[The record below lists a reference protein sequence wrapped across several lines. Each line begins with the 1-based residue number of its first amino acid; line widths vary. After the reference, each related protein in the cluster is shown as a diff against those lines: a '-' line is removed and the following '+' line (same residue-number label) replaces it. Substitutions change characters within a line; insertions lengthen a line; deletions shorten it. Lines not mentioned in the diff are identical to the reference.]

1 MRLILF
7 GPPGAGKGTQAQ
19 RISGQ
24 YGVQHISTGDILR
37 ASVKEGTDLGKLAK
51 SFMDKGEL
59 VPDEVVIGIIKERIA
74 KGETRKGFML
84 DGFPRTIPQAEA
96 LDRTLSED
104 GLKIQA
110 VISIEVDDEE
120 IVKRISGRR
129 VCEKCGAMYHIAYE
143 PPKKPGYCDKCGGNL
158 YQRDDDQ
165 EGVIRNRLRVYR
177 AQTEPLKDYYSK
189 SGILYRV
196 DGMGKVEEVFSRVE
210 KILNTIKK

>member
-1 MRLILF
+1 
-7 GPPGAGKGTQAQ
+7 
-19 RISGQ
+19 
-24 YGVQHISTGDILR
+24 
-37 ASVKEGTDLGKLAK
+37 
-51 SFMDKGEL
+51 MDKGEL

-96 LDRTLSED
+96 LDRTLNED

-143 PPKKPGYCDKCGGNL
+143 PPKKSGYCDKCGGTL
-158 YQRDDDQ
+158 YLRDDDR

-177 AQTEPLKDYYSK
+177 DQTAPLKDYYNK

-196 DGMGKVEEVFSRVE
+196 DGMGKVEEVFSRIE
-210 KILNTIKK
+210 KILNTIKR